1 MHQIC
6 LEELTIRVMELE
18 RQMRAVH
25 LDAQTARS
33 SRFGQIKEM
42 QDLQA
47 RAAAADERAAAADE
61 RSAVER
67 IKTAQA
73 LNQCKVK
80 QQQYRQQQISLHREL
95 VANMQEQQQQLVQI
109 NDQQQDLLDSNG
121 LVQLQLEDMLLAQ
134 VLLKQQL
141 FSEQTAAAAASVDA
155 AAQAAASVEG
165 GLAAASVEGGLAAV
179 SAAADAAPSIEGLQG
194 ELAARQAA
202 LAARKADL
210 EARERRLQELDGCRA
225 AEQEMQPMQRQ
236 MHEMQESRVRI
247 TLFEALDGADHFGAG
262 RGTPHPAGRRMA
274 PTSTIIP

>member
-1 MHQIC
+1 MHQLC
-6 LEELTIRVMELE
+6 LGELTIRVMELE

-33 SRFGQIKEM
+33 SRFAQIKEM

-80 QQQYRQQQISLHREL
+80 QQQYRQLQISLHREL

-141 FSEQTAAAAASVDA
+141 LHQQMQQAADA
-155 AAQAAASVEG
+155 AAQAAASVDGGAGGGIGRG
-165 GLAAASVEGGLAAV
+165 GLGGCFGRGGCGPINRGAAGGAGGEAGRVGGEEGRFGGPRAAPPGARWMQ
-179 SAAADAAPSIEGLQG
+179 SCRAGDAADAEADARDAGEQG
-194 ELAARQAA
+194 TDHVVRGARW
-202 LAARKADL
+202 R
-210 EARERRLQELDGCRA
+210 
-225 AEQEMQPMQRQ
+225 
-236 MHEMQESRVRI
+236 
-247 TLFEALDGADHFGAG
+247 
-262 RGTPHPAGRRMA
+262 
-274 PTSTIIP
+274 

>member
-33 SRFGQIKEM
+33 SRFAQIKEM
-42 QDLQA
+42 QHLQA
-47 RAAAADERAAAADE
+47 GAAAADERAAAADE
-61 RSAVER
+61 RAAVEI

-80 QQQYRQQQISLHREL
+80 QQQYRQLQISLHREL

-141 FSEQTAAAAASVDA
+141 FSEQTAAAAASADA

-165 GLAAASVEGGLAAV
+165 GQAAASVEGGLAAV

-225 AEQEMQPMQRQ
+225 AEQEIGRCSGRCTRCRRAGYG
-236 MHEMQESRVRI
+236 SRCSRRSMALTTLELGAARRI
-247 TLFEALDGADHFGAG
+247 PQGGVWH
-262 RGTPHPAGRRMA
+262 RHRR
-274 PTSTIIP
+274 

>member
-33 SRFGQIKEM
+33 SRFAQIKEM

-73 LNQCKVK
+73 LTQCKVK
-80 QQQYRQQQISLHREL
+80 QQQYRQLQISLHREL
-95 VANMQEQQQQLVQI
+95 VAKMQEQQQQLVQI

-141 FSEQTAAAAASVDA
+141 LHQHMQQAADA

>member
-33 SRFGQIKEM
+33 SRFAQIKEM
-42 QDLQA
+42 QDLRA

-80 QQQYRQQQISLHREL
+80 QQQYRQLQISLHREL

-141 FSEQTAAAAASVDA
+141 FSEQTAAAAASADA

-165 GLAAASVEGGLAAV
+165 GQAAASVEGGLAAV

>member
-33 SRFGQIKEM
+33 SRFAQIKEM

-47 RAAAADERAAAADE
+47 RAAADERAAAADE

-80 QQQYRQQQISLHREL
+80 QQQYRQLQISLHREL

-109 NDQQQDLLDSNG
+109 HDQQQDLLDSNG

-141 FSEQTAAAAASVDA
+141 FSEQTAAAATASADA

-165 GLAAASVEGGLAAV
+165 GRRRHRSRGAWRLFRPRRMRPHQSRGCRGSWRRGRPLWRRGKPTWKPASGA
-179 SAAADAAPSIEGLQG
+179 SRSSMDAELQSRRCSRCRG
-194 ELAARQAA
+194 RCTRCRRAGYGSRCSRRSMALTTLELGAARRIPQGGVWH
-202 LAARKADL
+202 
-210 EARERRLQELDGCRA
+210 RR
-225 AEQEMQPMQRQ
+225 RQ
-236 MHEMQESRVRI
+236 
-247 TLFEALDGADHFGAG
+247 
-262 RGTPHPAGRRMA
+262 
-274 PTSTIIP
+274 

>member
-1 MHQIC
+1 MHQIS

-33 SRFGQIKEM
+33 SRFAQIKEM

-61 RSAVER
+61 RSAVEI

-80 QQQYRQQQISLHREL
+80 QQQYRQLQISLHREL
-95 VANMQEQQQQLVQI
+95 VAKMQEQQQQLVQI
-109 NDQQQDLLDSNG
+109 NDQQQDLVDSSG

-141 FSEQTAAAAASVDA
+141 FSEQTAAAAASADA
-155 AAQAAASVEG
+155 AAQ
-165 GLAAASVEGGLAAV
+165 AAASVEGGLAAV

-236 MHEMQESRVRI
+236 MHEMQESKVRI

>member
-1 MHQIC
+1 M
-6 LEELTIRVMELE
+6 
-18 RQMRAVH
+18 
-25 LDAQTARS
+25 
-33 SRFGQIKEM
+33 
-42 QDLQA
+42 
-47 RAAAADERAAAADE
+47 
-61 RSAVER
+61 
-67 IKTAQA
+67 
-73 LNQCKVK
+73 
-80 QQQYRQQQISLHREL
+80 
-95 VANMQEQQQQLVQI
+95 QI

-141 FSEQTAAAAASVDA
+141 FSEQTAAAAASANA

-202 LAARKADL
+202 LAARNADL

>member
-80 QQQYRQQQISLHREL
+80 QQQYRQLQISLHREL

-141 FSEQTAAAAASVDA
+141 FSEQTAAAAASADA

-274 PTSTIIP
+274 PTSTIIS